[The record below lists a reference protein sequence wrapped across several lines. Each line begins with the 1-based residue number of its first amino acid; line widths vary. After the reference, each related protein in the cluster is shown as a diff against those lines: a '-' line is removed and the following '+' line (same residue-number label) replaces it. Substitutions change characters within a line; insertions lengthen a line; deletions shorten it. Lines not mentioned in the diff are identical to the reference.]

1 MTKFIK
7 GLIVLALFGAVIF
20 IAPNLMYQQGYILI
34 SLGNW
39 TFEGSV
45 VQFTIAIT
53 VTVLIIIAVWLAVK
67 YLVLFLI
74 KPSKWWQ
81 NRYAKVHANFFQTG
95 VDYMALGQWQSAAEQ
110 FLKVKRISKK
120 QTAADLALVCAAR
133 ADNPE
138 LSSDITKR
146 LSADFEITDAN
157 QQFASLLIL
166 VQQQQFSQA
175 LELLNKLDLPVLKQ
189 TTAFQ
194 QLWLVIQL
202 NNHAWSEVNKQ
213 LSKIH
218 KQALKQSTN
227 LADQELKSEWEQSLY
242 DSFNM
247 AFVSY
252 ISQFSINKLQQVWA
266 QLSKQNQQINSVSE
280 AYIAAIA
287 SQGVSQHIEDLLCDS
302 MSHSGNQWV
311 LNNVRRCYKN
321 TKKVH
326 MDKLFTLV
334 QKQINK
340 APEDKVLLTI
350 FAYLAAGQKDNQ
362 LAKQALEQVIYSNKN
377 KLDTTLYANVLAE
390 LGEVRHS
397 VEVFQS
403 MH

>member
-7 GLIVLALFGAVIF
+7 VLIILALFGSVIF
-20 IAPNLMYQQGYILI
+20 IAPNLMYEQGYILI

-45 VQFTIAIT
+45 VQFAITIT
-53 VTVLIIIAVWLAVK
+53 VTALIVIAVWLSVK

-81 NRYAKVHANFFQTG
+81 NRYDKVHANFFQTG

-120 QTAADLALVCAAR
+120 QTAAELALVCAAR
-133 ADNPE
+133 ADTPE
-138 LSSDITKR
+138 FSSDITKR
-146 LSADFEITDAN
+146 LAADFEITDAN

-166 VQQQQFSQA
+166 VQQQQFSEA

-213 LSKIH
+213 LSKMH
-218 KQALKQSTN
+218 KQALKQPDG
-227 LADQELKSEWEQSLY
+227 AVQEWSMHLY
-242 DSFNM
+242 ETFNM

-266 QLSKQNQQINSVSE
+266 KLSKQNQQINSVSE

-287 SQGVSQHIEDLLCDS
+287 SQGMSQHIEDLLCES
-302 MSHSGNQWV
+302 ISHSGNQWV
-311 LNNVRRCYKN
+311 LNNVRSCYQN

-326 MDKLFTLV
+326 MDKLFTLI

-350 FAYLAAGQKDNQ
+350 FAYLAAGQKDSQ